1 MLTIYIALNA
11 RKIKTLCIQARGKH
25 NHYHIIALP
34 FRFKI
39 HGQKN
44 NKRMCNKYYDIVL

>member
-1 MLTIYIALNA
+1 MLTIYLVECTLN
-11 RKIKTLCIQARGKH
+11 KDTLCIQTRGKH

-39 HGQKN
+39 HGQK
-44 NKRMCNKYYDIVL
+44 RMCNKYYDIVL